1 MIHYQTYNDLGDFI
15 LREDGIIHI
24 IPNAGKVTDKMAQ
37 RVIHIVHSLMDG
49 NPRGLLVDNR
59 NLSSIERSARKVFA
73 AEMNNQYTVAVAM
86 LIKSPLNKIIV
97 NFFIR
102 LNNLSKPT
110 KIFNSEMEAL
120 NWLKNHL

>member
-24 IPNAGKVTDKMAQ
+24 IPNSKKVTDKMAR
-37 RVIHIVHSLMDG
+37 RVVQIVHSLMDG

-59 NLSSIERSARKVFA
+59 GLSSIERSARKVFA
-73 AEMNNQYTVAVAM
+73 DEMNNQYTVAVAM

-97 NFFIR
+97 NFFVR

-110 KIFNSEMEAL
+110 KFFVSETEAL
-120 NWLKNHL
+120 NWLKNYL